1 MKRTLLISTLAA
13 CSAISV
19 SAQAPAQI
27 ATMRA
32 VTPQHAVQVPLRTD
46 AHLLSTRA
54 LAPGVQIQMVE
65 GLNGVPVKRL
75 VTNRLPQAINP
86 RFTAPAKA
94 EAADGIA
101 LQEGFEAFDG
111 TDGWQPESW
120 ATQSLGDPIVSESP
134 QSWFVTSALMY
145 SPAPVGNYYEAIF
158 FNAAAKD
165 EWLITPAVTLTE
177 TPVLY
182 FKGYIDPIFLFNLN
196 NVDWDTFEFT
206 SVEPAA
212 NVQILVKPT
221 GASEWTVVR
230 DFFEQFKDYTL
241 EELFNYGYDS
251 ENLTS
256 YTIDLAEYASQE
268 VQIAFRYVGTDGN
281 SVMLDDI
288 MLSNPQLEAKYTF
301 PFNSQFFGL
310 NTDFSALSLSMPLLP
325 VNEELVWY
333 NYCEEDG
340 VTSTWQYHDW
350 ATNEILTT
358 NDFDLTATYF
368 PDYSSDFTCRN
379 NCYDSPILTLSKPGA
394 ADGSYRRFQYFQAGG
409 RAEWSIQGTVETFG
423 VMPFDYLTEGF
434 DIFVADNDMEAG
446 IPIYGYSKDVDQF
459 WTDYTFQGQEEEGEG
474 VKLTAIMNCF
484 VPSQNPIVFSNAW
497 VLAKGQ
503 IGADAVFTLDV
514 CFTDDEGALKE
525 PMAVATCHGADMIM
539 MEGGMQNFYAIPFT
553 FDQPV
558 VISAADTDLYLVRL
572 SGFNDPDNVTYFAPY
587 QSVEDNPDGLGLG
600 WLQKEI
606 SMGGDTRTSL
616 SSTAYYTGLQS
627 FAIGLDAFYP
637 WLFAE
642 ADEVSTDSNGLADIA
657 LGSYY
662 DGSQLTATQPDGSPL
677 PAWLTATISGR
688 YGDAKIEFTASGTEA
703 ADQPVLISAA
713 GVSATVTV
721 HYDGNASI
729 TSAIADSDDA
739 PAQLFNIA
747 GQQISDTPAPGIY
760 FQRTHC
766 GEVTKKLVK

>member
-46 AHLLSTRA
+46 ARVLSTRT

-86 RFTAPAKA
+86 CFTAPAKA

-111 TDGWQPESW
+111 TDGWQPEGW

-165 EWLITPAVTLTE
+165 EWLITPALTLTE

-196 NVDWDTFEFT
+196 NVDWDTFEFA

-256 YTIDLAEYASQE
+256 YAVDLAEYASQE

-288 MLSNPQLEAKYTF
+288 LLSNPQLEAKYTF

-474 VKLTAIMNCF
+474 VKLTSIMNCF

-642 ADEVSTDSNGLADIA
+642 ADEVSTDSNSLADIA

-677 PAWLTATISGR
+677 PAWLTASISGR
-688 YGDAKIEFTASGTEA
+688 YGDAKIEFTATGTEA
-703 ADQPVLISAA
+703 ADQPVLISAP
-713 GVSATVTV
+713 GVAATVTV

-747 GQQISDTPAPGIY
+747 GQQVSDTPAPGIY
-760 FQRTHC
+760 FQRTAN

>member
-46 AHLLSTRA
+46 ARVLSTRT

-65 GLNGVPVKRL
+65 GLNGVPVKHL

-86 RFTAPAKA
+86 CFTAPAKA

-111 TDGWQPESW
+111 TDGWQPEGW

-368 PDYSSDFTCRN
+368 PDYTSDFTCRN

-474 VKLTAIMNCF
+474 VKLTSIMNCF

-525 PMAVATCHGADMIM
+525 PMAAATCRGTDMIM

-587 QSVEDNPDGLGLG
+587 QSVEDMGDGLGLG

-642 ADEVSTDSNGLADIA
+642 ADEVSTDSNGLAQIA

-677 PAWLTATISGR
+677 PAWLTASISGR
-688 YGDAKIEFTASGTEA
+688 YGDAKIEFTATGTEA

-713 GVSATVTV
+713 GVSATVIV

-729 TSAIADSDDA
+729 TSAIADSNDA

-747 GQQISDTPAPGIY
+747 GQQVSGTPTPGIY
-760 FQRTHC
+760 FQRTAN

>member
-46 AHLLSTRA
+46 ARVLSTRT

-65 GLNGVPVKRL
+65 GLNGVPVKHL

-86 RFTAPAKA
+86 CFTAPAKA

-111 TDGWQPESW
+111 TDGWQPEGW

-368 PDYSSDFTCRN
+368 PDYTSDFTCRN

-474 VKLTAIMNCF
+474 VKLTSIMNCF

-525 PMAVATCHGADMIM
+525 PMAAATCRGTDMIM

-642 ADEVSTDSNGLADIA
+642 ADEVSTDSNGLAQIA

-677 PAWLTATISGR
+677 PAWLTASISGR
-688 YGDAKIEFTASGTEA
+688 YGDAKIEFTATGTEA

-713 GVSATVTV
+713 GVSATVIV

-729 TSAIADSDDA
+729 TSAIADSNDA

-747 GQQISDTPAPGIY
+747 GQQVSGTPTPGIY
-760 FQRTHC
+760 FQRTAN